1 MQVEL
6 KGITKVFG
14 TLKAND
20 GIDLILRPGTIH
32 AILGENGAGK
42 STLMKILSG
51 FSSPSRGQVF
61 IDGEPVRFRSP
72 ADAMARGIGMLY
84 QDPLDF
90 PSMSVLDNFMTGQGD
105 GDRRRQSV
113 RLAEGCRRF
122 GFALRPEA
130 PVARLTVGERQQLEL
145 LRLLAI
151 GMHLLILD
159 EPTTGI
165 SAVQKEQL
173 FEALRALA
181 RKGYPVVL
189 VSHKLADVE
198 TLCDRVTVLRQGR
211 VTGKMSAPF
220 HAPSLLDRMFG
231 TRPTPCPRQPPKPG
245 PVALRVEALTASG
258 GRVGLIDANCAL
270 HQGEMVA
277 LAGLEGSGQ
286 GVLLRVCA
294 GLQRPLR
301 GSVYLNGRRLPSGD
315 GRAFRNAGG
324 RYMPA
329 ARLEEGLIA
338 EMTVAEHFAVQYGRG
353 LWINRRAA
361 QWRAGEKI
369 AQFQVRGMP
378 RTPAGALSGGNQQ
391 RLLLAFLPE
400 RPRLL
405 LLDNPT
411 RGLDVASAEWVWG
424 HLRGLCRQ
432 GATVVFAAADLDD
445 VLSAADRVLVFFNG
459 RIVLDRPRGETD
471 ATRLGRA
478 IAGQP

>member
-6 KGITKVFG
+6 RRITKTFG

-20 GIDLILRPGTIH
+20 SIDLILRPGTIH

-51 FSSPSRGQVF
+51 FSCPSSGRIS

-90 PSMSVLDNFMTGQGD
+90 SSMSVLDNFMTGQGD
-105 GDRRRQSV
+105 GDRRRQTL

-130 PVARLTVGERQQLEL
+130 PVARLTIGERQQLEL

-165 SAVQKEQL
+165 SGAQKQQL
-173 FEALRALA
+173 FDALQALA
-181 RKGYPVVL
+181 RQGHGVVL

-198 TLCDRVTVLRQGR
+198 ALCDRVTVLRQGR
-211 VTGKMSAPF
+211 VTGEMAVPF
-220 HAPSLLDRMFG
+220 DAPSLLDRMFG
-231 TRPTPCPRQPPKPG
+231 TRPSPCPRQSAAPG
-245 PVALRVEALTASG
+245 PVVLQVEALTAMG

-270 HQGEMVA
+270 QQGEMVA

-286 GVLLRVCA
+286 GVFLRVCA

-301 GSVYLNGRRLPSGD
+301 GSVYLDGRRLPSGD
-315 GRAFRNAGG
+315 GQAFRKAGG

-338 EMTVAEHFAVQYGRG
+338 EMTVVEHFAVQYGRG

-361 QWRAGEKI
+361 RRRAVEKI
-369 AQFQVRGMP
+369 AQFQVRG
-378 RTPAGALSGGNQQ
+378 TPHTPVGALSGGNQQ

-400 RPRLL
+400 QPRLL
-405 LLDNPT
+405 LLENPT
-411 RGLDVASAEWVWG
+411 RGLDVASAGWVWG
-424 HLRGLCRQ
+424 HLRSLCRQ
-432 GATVVFAAADLDD
+432 GATVVFAAAELDD
-445 VLSAADRVLVFFNG
+445 VLTAADRILVFFNG
-459 RIVLDRPRGETD
+459 RIVLDRNRSATD
-471 ATRLGRA
+471 AAQLGRA
-478 IAGQP
+478 IAGQT